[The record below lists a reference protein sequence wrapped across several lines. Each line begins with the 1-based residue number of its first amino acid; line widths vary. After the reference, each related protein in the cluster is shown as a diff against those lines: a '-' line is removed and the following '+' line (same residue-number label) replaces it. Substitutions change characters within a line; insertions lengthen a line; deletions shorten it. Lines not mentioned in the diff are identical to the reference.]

1 METCPVIL
9 TPGMCIGGA
18 GLAPVVVPNKALDA
32 KDEGEWPSDVNKVP
46 IPFFDSGV
54 FITELIN
61 QKMLPKKL
69 SDVLTDDEKTASR
82 SNPESMLGRAHE
94 ERNAIKNN
102 ISQGSYRGT
111 QLALTKAY
119 NLIETKYTSFMD
131 TANFEPT
138 VPSPLTLEQKRQFF
152 KFTMPADEPS
162 TTGNHAVDDADNYP
176 PHLNLGAQ
184 QALAPG
190 QPGAPATNFGL
201 SMAPGDIFNKM
212 RLAQLSTLLPSI
224 MPGGFVENAEQKLG
238 QGLAYL
244 KFGGMGTPDG
254 GKTIAEVEDYNN
266 REHSKLWYQKDI
278 FDLANIGNLPTKD
291 WFSDSRFAQQFFTGG
306 DPSTITKAGEWTQI
320 FIDAATDP
328 ADAAMKAK
336 IQARAGSL
344 YVQDYSY
351 FRRIAGYGPKDEMSA
366 QPKLGGETRNKRWS
380 VSSVCLLN
388 LADNGRLEPLAIII
402 DWLGSAADS
411 VFIYNKELSLTKQK
425 EDWPWRYA
433 KTCVMSSDWIRH
445 NITVHLCRTHLVE
458 ESVIVAANRTIP
470 QDHDVY
476 QLLYPHWQ
484 KTLSLNAAARTS
496 LVPLVVAPLLG
507 MAPNHV
513 YKYLMSEYR
522 SYDFQGSYIP
532 RDLAARGF
540 PVDRLN
546 DKKYHNYAW
555 ARCIHSMWFKLRAF
569 VADMLALK
577 YPGPDADAQVLADKP
592 VQDWSREMRSPT
604 AADGSGASISSF
616 PELKTFDAL
625 VDAVTM
631 CIHIASPQHTS
642 VNYLQNYYQAFVVN
656 KPPALFAAPPT
667 TREQLARYGEPELV
681 AALPMNQTHD
691 WLMASHIPYLLSAKP
706 GDKESLIIYAA
717 SKYHVY
723 KLKDGAKDRAIADA
737 AARFYTSLAESE
749 QEFRGYGQD
758 TDDNDTIVYDVLS
771 PSWNA
776 VSILI

>member
-1 METCPVIL
+1 MAATCQPVIL
-9 TPGMCIGGA
+9 TPGMCIGGPE
-18 GLAPVVVPNKALDA
+18 LTPVVVPNRALDA
-32 KDEGEWPSDVNKVP
+32 KDEGEWPSDVEKVP

-61 QKMLPKKL
+61 NNMLPKKF
-69 SDVLTDDEKTASR
+69 SGGLTDDEKAASR
-82 SNPESMLGRAHE
+82 SNPESMLERAQHDKD
-94 ERNAIKNN
+94 AIKNLD
-102 ISQGSYRGT
+102 QGTYRGT

-131 TANFEPT
+131 AANFEPT
-138 VPSPLTLEQKRQFF
+138 VPSPLSLEQKRQFF
-152 KFTMPADEPS
+152 KFTMPADQPS
-162 TTGNHAVDDADNYP
+162 TTGNQTVDDADNYP
-176 PHLNLGAQ
+176 PHLNLGAKT
-184 QALAPG
+184 ALAPG
-190 QPGAPATNFGL
+190 QPGGTAANFGL
-201 SMAPGDIFNKM
+201 SMGSADIFNKM

-224 MPGGFVENAEQKLG
+224 VPGSFLENLAQKAV
-238 QGLAYL
+238 QGAAVAAY
-244 KFGGMGTPDG
+244 GSMGTPDKG
-254 GKTIAEVEDYNN
+254 AKIADVENYNN
-266 REHSKLWYQKDI
+266 REHNKLWYQKDI
-278 FDLANIGNLPTKD
+278 FDLKNIGNLPD
-291 WFSDSRFAQQFFTGG
+291 WYSDARFAQQFFTGG
-306 DPSTITKAGEWTQI
+306 DPSSITKAGKWTQI

-336 IQARAGSL
+336 IQARADSL

-351 FRRIAGYGPKDEMSA
+351 FRSVAGYEPKAEMSA
-366 QPKLGGETRNKRWS
+366 EPKLGGKERARRWT
-380 VSSVCLLN
+380 VASVCLLN
-388 LADNGRLEPLAIII
+388 LADDGKLEPLAIII
-402 DWLGSAADS
+402 DWLGSAEES
-411 VFIYNKELSLTKQK
+411 VVIYNKELSPTRQK

-433 KTCVMSSDWIRH
+433 KTCVMSSDWVRH
-445 NITVHLCRTHLVE
+445 NVTVHLCRTHLIE

-484 KTLSLNAAARTS
+484 KTLSLNAAARTT

-507 MAPNHV
+507 MEPNHV
-513 YKYLMSEYR
+513 YKYLLSEYR
-522 SYDFQGSYIP
+522 SYDFEGSYIP
-532 RDLAARGF
+532 ADLAARGF
-540 PVDRLN
+540 PVDRLG

-555 ARCIHSMWFKLRAF
+555 ARCIHSMWLKLRAF
-569 VADMLALK
+569 VADMLALR
-577 YPGPDADAQVLADKP
+577 YTGPDPHAQVRADDA
-592 VQDWSREMRSPT
+592 VQAWSREMRAPT
-604 AADGSGASISSF
+604 AADGSGAGISSF
-616 PELKTFDAL
+616 PELKTLDSL

-656 KPPALFAAPPT
+656 KPPALFRPPP
-667 TREQLARYGEPELV
+667 RARAELAGYGEDELV

-723 KLKDGAKDRAIADA
+723 KLKTDGKGRDIARA
-737 AARFYTSLAESE
+737 AAKFYTSLAESE